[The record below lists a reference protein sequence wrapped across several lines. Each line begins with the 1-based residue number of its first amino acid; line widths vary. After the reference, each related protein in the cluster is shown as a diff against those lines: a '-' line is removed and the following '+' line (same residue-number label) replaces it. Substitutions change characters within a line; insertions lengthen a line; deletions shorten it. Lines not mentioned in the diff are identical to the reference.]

1 MVMFSVIVNVF
12 CFSEDLWDWRNINEK
27 VCILHAMEEYKINKR
42 EDEMW
47 REKLT
52 RHICAIINV
61 LPRLPQ
67 KEGWEANFSL
77 LQQEERGNVAVT
89 EMVPIITEL
98 HLRRGTTGY
107 KMIRR

>member
-1 MVMFSVIVNVF
+1 M
-12 CFSEDLWDWRNINEK
+12 R
-27 VCILHAMEEYKINKR
+27 
-42 EDEMW
+42 

-52 RHICAIINV
+52 RHICAIVNV
-61 LPRLPQ
+61 PRLPQ
-67 KEGWEANFSL
+67 KEKTEANFL

-98 HLRRGTTGY
+98 HLCRGTAGY